1 MQGLFTG
8 PEFVSREIGA
18 ILTLLR
24 RFDFKIR
31 VWFLTALALVLI
43 IATGVLSAY
52 INYQRTLDEK
62 FSKTRELVEVATSS
76 VAFYHQQSL
85 DGTLPEAAARSAA
98 LAHLKQLR
106 YNTSDYF
113 WVNDLQPAMLM
124 HPTNPK
130 LDGTD
135 LSSYKDPNGVFL
147 FNEMVKVVREQG
159 AGFVPYAWPKPGS
172 DKPVPKISY
181 VKGFAPWGWVIGS
194 GIYIDDVAAQFHRD
208 LMQAG
213 TFIAAMAV
221 LLLIVAAAIAN
232 SIIAPLRKVKS
243 ALDNIAS
250 GEGDLTRRLDSEG
263 NDEISHLARSF
274 NRFVDKLAQSI
285 RTLTQSIEQ
294 VNEVASRISTM
305 SQESQKRIREQ
316 HEASRSITTAFNEMS
331 QAIDEV
337 AHSTEA
343 AAQSANAA
351 DQAATTGQDVIRS
364 TIDSTEQ
371 LAQEVQTAGSLI
383 TDLEAK
389 AESIGSVLD
398 VIRGIAEQTNLLALN
413 AAIEAARA
421 GEQGRGFAVVADEV
435 RTLASRTQ
443 QSTEEINA
451 MIRSLQDGTRNMVD
465 AINRSRQLSDR
476 NVEFAARSGDTL
488 NAIANAVQSITDLN
502 HQIAS
507 AAQEQAHVTSSISR
521 GIAQLDSNVAL
532 TNEDARNNVE
542 ISQRIQQLSSQMQS
556 VASQF
561 RV

>member
-1 MQGLFTG
+1 ML
-8 PEFVSREIGA
+8 A
-18 ILTLLR
+18 LLR
-24 RFDFKIR
+24 RFDFQIR

-43 IATGVLSAY
+43 LASSVISAY

-76 VAFYHQQSL
+76 VAYYYQQSL
-85 DGTLPEAAARSAA
+85 DGTLAEAAARSAA

-106 YNTSDYF
+106 YNTADYF
-113 WVNDLQPAMLM
+113 WVNDMQPAMLM
-124 HPTNPK
+124 HPTNPT
-130 LDGTD
+130 LDGSD
-135 LSSYKDPNGVFL
+135 LSDYKDPNGVFL
-147 FNEMVKVVREQG
+147 FNEMVNVVREQG

-172 DKPVPKISY
+172 DKPVAKISY

-194 GIYIDDVAAQFHRD
+194 GIYIDDVAAQFRRD
-208 LMQAG
+208 LIQAG
-213 TFIAAMAV
+213 TAIAAMAV
-221 LLLIVAAAIAN
+221 VLLIVAATIAN
-232 SIIAPLRKVKS
+232 SIIRPLRQVKQ

-250 GEGDLTRRLDSEG
+250 GEGDLTRRLNADG
-263 NDEISHLARSF
+263 NDEVSHVARSF
-274 NRFVDKLAQSI
+274 NRFVDKLAHSI
-285 RTLTQSIEQ
+285 RSLTQSIEQ
-294 VNEVASRISTM
+294 INDVAIRISAM
-305 SQESQKRIREQ
+305 SQDSQKRIREQ

-337 AHSTEA
+337 AHSTES

-371 LAQEVQTAGSLI
+371 LAREVQTAGSLI

-451 MIRSLQDGTRNMVD
+451 MIHSLQEGTRNMVD

-488 NAIANAVQSITDLN
+488 NAIANAVQTITDLN

-507 AAQEQAHVTSSISR
+507 AAQEQAHVTSNISQ
-521 GIAQLDSNVAL
+521 GIARLDANVARG
-532 TNEDARNNVE
+532 NEDASRNAE
-542 ISQRIQQLSSQMQS
+542 ISQRIKQLSSQMQS

>member
-1 MQGLFTG
+1 MQSILRNVEIRLRLWLLTGLA
-8 PEFVSREIGA
+8 V
-18 ILTLLR
+18 L
-24 RFDFKIR
+24 
-31 VWFLTALALVLI
+31 LI
-43 IATGVLSAY
+43 IASGALSAY

-62 FSKTRELVEVATSS
+62 FSKTRQLVEVATSA
-76 VAFYHQQSL
+76 VQHYYQQSL
-85 DGTLPEAAARSAA
+85 DGTLTDAAAQQAA
-98 LAHLKQLR
+98 LAHLKQLK
-106 YNTSDYF
+106 YNDNDYF
-113 WVNDLQPAMLM
+113 WVNDLQPVMLM

-130 LDGTD
+130 LDGSD
-135 LSSYKDPNGVFL
+135 LSGFRDPNGVAL
-147 FNEMVKVVREQG
+147 FMEMVNVVRSKGE
-159 AGFVPYAWPKPGS
+159 GFVPYDWPKPGS
-172 DKPVPKISY
+172 DKPVAKISY

-194 GIYIDDVAAQFHRD
+194 GIYIDDVAAQFRAD
-208 LMQAG
+208 LTQAG
-213 TFIAAMAV
+213 SVILAIAA
-221 LLLIVAAAIAN
+221 LLLVIAAAIAN
-232 SIIAPLRKVKS
+232 SIIRPLKQVKQ

-250 GEGDLTRRLDSEG
+250 GEGDLTRRLNTDG
-263 NDEISHLARSF
+263 NDEITHVARAF
-274 NRFVDKLAQSI
+274 NQFVDKLAHSI
-285 RTLTQSIEQ
+285 RSLTQSIEQ
-294 VNEVASRISTM
+294 VDDVAGHISQL
-305 SQESQKRIREQ
+305 SQNSQKRTQEQ
-316 HEASRSITTAFNEMS
+316 HEASRAITTAFSEMS

-337 AHSTEA
+337 AHSTES
-343 AAQSANAA
+343 AAQSANVA
-351 DQAATTGQDVIRS
+351 DQAATTGQDVIRA

-371 LAQEVQTAGSLI
+371 LAREVQTAGGLI

-451 MIRSLQDGTRNMVD
+451 MIHSLQEGTRNMVD

-488 NAIANAVQSITDLN
+488 NAIANAVQTITDLN

-507 AAQEQAHVTSSISR
+507 AAQEQAHVTSNISQ
-521 GIAQLDSNVAL
+521 GIARLDTNVARG
-532 TNEDARNNVE
+532 NEDASRNVE
-542 ISQRIQQLSSQMQS
+542 ISQRIKQLSSQMQS